1 MNLSKT
7 IFFII
12 PLLLLGCTPEDDD
25 SSVLEGTWQSE
36 EFPSN
41 GRLSD
46 IIYNFSGNNFNE
58 LISNKDSDGEY
69 TLTENTGSLE
79 VLGETITTETGLTAY
94 QINLTYD
101 RDKNSLV
108 KQIAYVS
115 NNELFLGNT
124 NIIEDDE
131 CLGDSYT
138 TVTTEIEIVNGIV
151 VGFEEVSTCYLRP
164 TSINLS
170 FPYAKKS

>member
-7 IFFII
+7 IFLVI
-12 PLLLLGCTPEDDD
+12 PLLLLGCTPEDDE

-41 GRLSD
+41 GQLSD
-46 IIYNFSGNNFNE
+46 IIYNFRGSNFNE
-58 LISNKDSDGEY
+58 LISNKNSEGEY
-69 TLTENTGSLE
+69 TLTENTGNLE
-79 VLGETITTETGLTAY
+79 VLDKTITTETGLTAY

-101 RDKNSLV
+101 REKNPLV
-108 KQIAYVS
+108 KQIAFVS

-124 NIIEDDE
+124 NIIDDEE
-131 CLGDSYT
+131 CLGDSYK
-138 TVTTEIEIVNGIV
+138 TVTTEIEIVNGQV
-151 VGFEEVSTCYLRP
+151 TGFKEVSTCYLRP
-164 TSINLS
+164 TTINLS